1 MSTRDRSALGPKRS
15 EDDRAFRLRRSILIT
30 PGDSESKIRKAA
42 ASEADVCLIEWEDG
56 VHETQKQVARE
67 TTARVFGDTDWQHRE
82 RVVRVNSPDSE
93 FFSEDVAAAVRAG
106 ADGIMLPKVYTAG
119 DVRGAAKAVA
129 EAEAAAGLPLGS
141 VLLWAMI
148 ETAQA
153 LVNVASIASS
163 DERLTAIMF
172 GGGDLGADL
181 KLKRVSL
188 GANRLLGPIRYE
200 YLYGYGATVAAARA
214 AKIDPVNMGYTT
226 YEDLEGTRRD
236 AEFSAQFGFSGGLA
250 LSIRQLAEINEAFS
264 PSPAD
269 LEWALDVMKDF
280 DNASDEDRTVVVVDR
295 EMTDGPYVR
304 SARQVL
310 RLRDAIAERSGPSE

>member
-1 MSTRDRSALGPKRS
+1 MSERDRSALGPSRS

-30 PGDSESKIRKAA
+30 PGDSESKVRKAA
-42 ASEADVCLIEWEDG
+42 ASAADVCLIEWEDG
-56 VHETQKQVARE
+56 VHETQKQSARE
-67 TTARVFGDTDWQHRE
+67 VTAGVFADTDWQHRE
-82 RVVRVNSPDSE
+82 RVVRVNSADTE
-93 FFSEDVAAAVRAG
+93 FFRDDVAAAVRAG
-106 ADGIMLPKVYTAG
+106 ADGIMLPKVYVAD
-119 DVRGAAKAVA
+119 DVRGASKVVA
-129 EAEAAAGLPLGS
+129 AAEAAAGLPPGS

-153 LVNVASIASS
+153 LVNVAAIASS

-236 AEFSAQFGFSGGLA
+236 AEFSAQFGFSGGLG
-250 LSIRQLAEINEAFS
+250 LSVRQLPTINEAFS
-264 PSPAD
+264 PSPSD
-269 LEWALDVMKDF
+269 IEWATDVMKDF
-280 DNASDEDRTVVVVDR
+280 DDAGADDRTVLVVDR

-304 SARQVL
+304 SAMQIL
-310 RLRDAIAERSGPSE
+310 RLRDALAKRSGGPA